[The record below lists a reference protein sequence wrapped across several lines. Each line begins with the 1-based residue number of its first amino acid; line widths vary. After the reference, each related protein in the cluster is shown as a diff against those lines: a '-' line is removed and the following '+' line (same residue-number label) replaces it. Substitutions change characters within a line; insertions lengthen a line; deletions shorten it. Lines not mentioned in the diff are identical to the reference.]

1 MDHVFISYVR
11 EDSDIVGRLVDTLKA
26 FGIEVWLDKEQL
38 KPGSR
43 WKDAIRQAI
52 NEGVFFIACFSAEYV
67 QRTKTF
73 MNEELTLAIE
83 ELRLRSTDQ
92 SWFIPV
98 LLNECRLPDRNIGAG
113 ETLSSIQHV
122 RLYENWDSGI
132 QQVLSV
138 IQPVSGITY
147 QLIRQLTDPSARVR
161 IKAADNLGKIGQ
173 AAERAIPALLEL
185 LSDDNETVRAAAA
198 DALGNIGI
206 PDPQVIL
213 SLLAITGDDGHPDYP
228 VVHANASLAKFGA
241 GAVPTLIEAMG
252 SANPRVRDAAHKTLA
267 ELGQAAQ
274 PELTR
279 ALESENSAVQRGAAK
294 ALGIMGNTAQAV
306 TESPLPGLV
315 RMLERGSTDAA
326 TALGNLRDPAAVP
339 ALIDALSDAN
349 YLCVCAA
356 LALGE
361 IAHPSAVKPLIN
373 VLGDVERFWIPRGA
387 AAVALGD
394 MGPAAKAAIPEL
406 TNALDYD
413 VNHSGEKWDERARE
427 AVVDALRRIR
437 DLSARSSL
445 TGRGYRYEMWGR
457 Y

>member
-1 MDHVFISYVR
+1 MEHVFISYVH

-26 FGIEVWLDKEQL
+26 FGIEVWLDEEQL

-52 NEGVFFIACFSAEYV
+52 NEGAFFVACFSAEYV

-83 ELRLRSTDQ
+83 ELRLRPTDQ

-98 LLNECRLPDRNIGAG
+98 LLNDCRLPNRSIGAG
-113 ETLSSIQHV
+113 ETLNSLQHV
-122 RLYENWDSGI
+122 RLYEDWDGGI
-132 QQVLSV
+132 QRVLSV
-138 IQPVSGITY
+138 IQPVSGMTY

-173 AAERAIPALLEL
+173 SAQRAIPNLLEL
-185 LSDDNETVRAAAA
+185 LSDGNETVRAAAA
-198 DALGNIGI
+198 DALGNVGI

-213 SLLAITGDDGHPDYP
+213 SLLAITGDDGHPYYP
-228 VVHANASLAKFGA
+228 VVHASTSLAKFGA
-241 GAVPTLIEAMG
+241 AAVPTLIEAMG
-252 SANPRVRDAAHKTLA
+252 SADPRVRVAAYKTLA

-279 ALESENSAVQRGAAK
+279 ALESENPAVRQGAAK
-294 ALGIMGNTAQAV
+294 ALGIMGETVQAAA
-306 TESPLPGLV
+306 ESPLPGLV
-315 RMLERGSTDAA
+315 RMLERGSPDAA
-326 TALGNLRDPAAVP
+326 EALGELRDPAAVP
-339 ALIDALSDAN
+339 TLIDALSDAN

-356 LALGE
+356 LALGK
-361 IAHPSAVKPLIN
+361 IADPSAVKPLIN
-373 VLGDVERFWIPRGA
+373 VLRDADRFWVTRGA

-394 MGPAAKAAIPEL
+394 MGPVAEAAIPAL
-406 TNALDYD
+406 TDTLGYD
-413 VNHSGEKWDERARE
+413 VNYSGEKWDARAHE

-437 DLSARSSL
+437 DPSALSSL